1 MAAIRPRPTTNG
13 HITSSTEAPGHF
25 SHPRCDQN
33 TPARILEATTI
44 CSQHA
49 GVNKTIHSQQSE
61 RVREALVKLR
71 QNARL
76 TQRQLARKLR
86 REHSLISRLEL
97 GERRVD
103 VVEFFW
109 ICQACGA
116 DPARTASTLMR
127 RLTKIQAE
135 SPGNQ

>member
-1 MAAIRPRPTTNG
+1 MSGRASDYSG
-13 HITSSTEAPGHF
+13 HPQYV
-25 SHPRCDQN
+25 QN
-33 TPARILEATTI
+33 TSARILEATTI

-116 DPARTASTLMR
+116 DPARTASGLMR
-127 RLTKIQAE
+127 QFAKIQAE
-135 SPGNQ
+135 SPGSQ

>member
-1 MAAIRPRPTTNG
+1 MRPTTIGNIAG
-13 HITSSTEAPGHF
+13 STGAPGHS
-25 SHPRCDQN
+25 SHPQCGQN

-44 CSQHA
+44 YSKNA
-49 GVNKTIHSQQSE
+49 GVNKTIHSQESE
-61 RVREALVKLR
+61 CVREALVKLR

-76 TQRQLARKLR
+76 TQRQLAWKLR

-116 DPARTASTLMR
+116 DPARAASGLMR
-127 RLTKIQAE
+127 QFAKIQAE
-135 SPGNQ
+135 RPAGF

>member
-1 MAAIRPRPTTNG
+1 
-13 HITSSTEAPGHF
+13 
-25 SHPRCDQN
+25 
-33 TPARILEATTI
+33 LEATTI

-86 REHSLISRLEL
+86 REHSLISRLEQ

-116 DPARTASTLMR
+116 DPARTASGLMR
-127 RLTKIQAE
+127 QFAKIQAE
-135 SPGNQ
+135 SPGSQ

>member
-1 MAAIRPRPTTNG
+1 MI
-13 HITSSTEAPGHF
+13 
-25 SHPRCDQN
+25 
-33 TPARILEATTI
+33 
-44 CSQHA
+44 
-49 GVNKTIHSQQSE
+49 KTIHSQQGE
-61 RVREALVKLR
+61 HVREVLVKLR
-71 QNARL
+71 EKAGL

-127 RLTKIQAE
+127 QFAKIQSD
-135 SPGNQ
+135 SPPRQ

>member
-1 MAAIRPRPTTNG
+1 MI
-13 HITSSTEAPGHF
+13 
-25 SHPRCDQN
+25 
-33 TPARILEATTI
+33 
-44 CSQHA
+44 
-49 GVNKTIHSQQSE
+49 KTIHSRQGE
-61 RVREALVKLR
+61 HVRDTLVKLR
-71 QNARL
+71 ENAGL

-116 DPARTASTLMR
+116 DPARTASSLMR
-127 RLTKIQAE
+127 QFARIQ
-135 SPGNQ
+135 SDNPGSQ

>member
-1 MAAIRPRPTTNG
+1 MSGRASDYSG
-13 HITSSTEAPGHF
+13 
-25 SHPRCDQN
+25 HPRYLQN

-44 CSQHA
+44 CSKNA
-49 GVNKTIHSQQSE
+49 GVHKTIHSQQSE

-103 VVEFFW
+103 LVEFFW

-116 DPARTASTLMR
+116 NPARTASSLMR
-127 RLTKIQAE
+127 KFAKIQSD

>member
-1 MAAIRPRPTTNG
+1 LG
-13 HITSSTEAPGHF
+13 
-25 SHPRCDQN
+25 HPRFDQN
-33 TPARILEATTI
+33 TPARILDATTI
-44 CSQHA
+44 CSKNA
-49 GVNKTIHSQQSE
+49 GVHKTIHSKQSE

-71 QNARL
+71 QNACL

-116 DPARTASTLMR
+116 DPARTATTLMR
-127 RLTKIQAE
+127 QFAKIQGRKP
-135 SPGNQ
+135 SQPM

>member
-1 MAAIRPRPTTNG
+1 
-13 HITSSTEAPGHF
+13 
-25 SHPRCDQN
+25 
-33 TPARILEATTI
+33 
-44 CSQHA
+44 
-49 GVNKTIHSQQSE
+49 VNKTIHSQQSE

-71 QNARL
+71 QNAQL

-116 DPARTASTLMR
+116 DPARTASSLMR
-127 RLTKIQAE
+127 QFAKMQAE
-135 SPGNQ
+135 SPGSQGEPGNAEGRMQNEECRMKKAGEATTQEMQKAE

>member
-1 MAAIRPRPTTNG
+1 MSGRVSDYSG
-13 HITSSTEAPGHF
+13 
-25 SHPRCDQN
+25 HPRYVQN

-44 CSQHA
+44 CSKNA
-49 GVNKTIHSQQSE
+49 GVHKTIHSQQSE

-103 VVEFFW
+103 LVEFFW

-116 DPARTASTLMR
+116 NPARTASSLMR
-127 RLTKIQAE
+127 KFAKIQSD

>member
-1 MAAIRPRPTTNG
+1 MAHGATRTHASTIG
-13 HITSSTEAPGHF
+13 HLGSGTAAPAHF
-25 SHPRCDQN
+25 SHPRFDHN
-33 TPARILEATTI
+33 TLARIVEATPI

-76 TQRQLARKLR
+76 TQRQLAKKLR

-103 VVEFFW
+103 VVEFF
-109 ICQACGA
+109 
-116 DPARTASTLMR
+116 
-127 RLTKIQAE
+127 
-135 SPGNQ
+135 

>member
-1 MAAIRPRPTTNG
+1 MRNGVRLCYHGTTLPEAGRESRPHRTCGGTG
-13 HITSSTEAPGHF
+13 E
-25 SHPRCDQN
+25 
-33 TPARILEATTI
+33 L
-44 CSQHA
+44 
-49 GVNKTIHSQQSE
+49 QSE

-76 TQRQLARKLR
+76 TQRQLAKKLR
-86 REHSLISRLEL
+86 REHSLIIRLEL

-116 DPARTASTLMR
+116 DPARAASTLMR
-127 RLTKIQAE
+127 QFAKIQSD
-135 SPGNQ
+135 SPGSQ

>member
-1 MAAIRPRPTTNG
+1 MRNGVRLCYHGTTLPESGRESRPHRTCGGTG
-13 HITSSTEAPGHF
+13 E
-25 SHPRCDQN
+25 
-33 TPARILEATTI
+33 
-44 CSQHA
+44 
-49 GVNKTIHSQQSE
+49 VQSE

-76 TQRQLARKLR
+76 TQRQLAKKLR

-116 DPARTASTLMR
+116 DPARAASTLMR
-127 RLTKIQAE
+127 QFAKIQSD
-135 SPGNQ
+135 SPGSQ

>member
-1 MAAIRPRPTTNG
+1 L
-13 HITSSTEAPGHF
+13 
-25 SHPRCDQN
+25 D
-33 TPARILEATTI
+33 ATTI
-44 CSQHA
+44 CSKNA
-49 GVNKTIHSQQSE
+49 GVHKTIHSKQSE

-71 QNARL
+71 QNACL

-116 DPARTASTLMR
+116 DPARTATTLMR
-127 RLTKIQAE
+127 EFAKIQGRKP
-135 SPGNQ
+135 SQPM